1 MEIYI
6 LNRDFQMIGMIDNA
20 ESIIWHKKYNDI
32 GEAEIYTPCSETLI
46 ELLQKGNYL
55 YRYDDD
61 MFCRIDDFKIQT
73 TVENGNYI
81 VATAHDICSI
91 LSGRITRWQ
100 VTFSGRVAEYLYK
113 LVNENAIAP
122 EQVNRTISNLEF
134 DNSNFSE
141 LKATTDSTT
150 VADDLLNLIITTCKA
165 HEYGFR
171 ITYIPETEKLVMRLY
186 NGIDKATGEN
196 GDYIEFSP
204 EFANINSSEYHA
216 TDAAFKNMVY
226 VGYKDRNDNFHM
238 LAHYNTETEPSGD
251 DRHEI
256 YVDGTGTPRTVEES
270 ELKQMFSGVTRYDDY
285 YMATVNNERIKVATV
300 EMTTIETEGEE
311 AEVSEIITLTDYAYA
326 MVLRRLAREALSEH
340 RAVESFTGEV
350 DTVSSYQYKVDY
362 DLGDVVMVRNEY
374 GIEAEARIT
383 EIIESD
389 DVSNGYIVTPIFDY
403 GN

>member
-1 MEIYI
+1 MEVYI
-6 LNRDFQMIGMIDNA
+6 LDRTFQMIGMIDNA

-32 GEAEIYTPCSETLI
+32 GEAEIYTPCSESLI

-61 MFCRIDDFKIQT
+61 MFCRIDDFRIQT
-73 TVENGNYI
+73 TVENGDYI
-81 VATAHDICSI
+81 IATAHDICSI

-100 VTFSGRVAEYLYK
+100 VTYSGRVAEYLYK
-113 LVNENAIAP
+113 LVRENAIAP

-150 VADDLLNLIITTCKA
+150 VGDDLLNLIITTCKA

-171 ITYIPETEKLVMRLY
+171 ISYNPETEKLVMRLY
-186 NGIDKATGEN
+186 NGADKATGES

-216 TDAAFKNMVY
+216 TDTDFKNMVY
-226 VGYKDRNDNFHM
+226 VGYNDPYDNFHM
-238 LAHYNTETEPSGD
+238 LAHYNGESEPMGD
-251 DRHEI
+251 DRREI
-256 YVDGTGTPRTVEES
+256 YVDGTGTPRTVTDEELRQMFSSVSRTNNTYYAVVDGKKMKIATVEVTTFETEEETEES
-270 ELKQMFSGVTRYDDY
+270 EV
-285 YMATVNNERIKVATV
+285 
-300 EMTTIETEGEE
+300 
-311 AEVSEIITLTDYAYA
+311 ITLTDYAYA
-326 MVLRRLAREALSEH
+326 LVLRRLARDALAEH

-350 DTVSSYQYKVDY
+350 DTVSSYQYKTDY
-362 DLGDVVMVRNEY
+362 DLGDVVLVRNEY
-374 GIEAEARIT
+374 GIEVEARIT
-383 EIIESD
+383 EIMESD
-389 DVSNGYIVTPIFDY
+389 DINNGYIVTPIFDY